1 MELTEYL
8 TEFVFRLR
16 LLKGLFLVKRQ
27 ALAMTCCFGTWKLTI
42 IKNIALNWKD
52 LVLEFSMRRK

>member
-16 LLKGLFLVKRQ
+16 LLKGLLLVKRQ

-52 LVLEFSMRRK
+52 LVL